1 MERIPE
7 LARYGNG
14 WWPPVR
20 LERFVVFREDCAL
33 FAEEAMRITLDDAE
47 VITLDASH
55 IDELLALP
63 ERTKTRRV
71 YELRLAQGNL
81 GLAVR
86 HDGRI
91 IAIMWAMLGWFYYG
105 ADRMPLHSDE
115 AYVFDGYVVPAFRG
129 HGLAGYMWHALI
141 KRLAD
146 GGRTRGR
153 PSLGSGRAR
162 IAVHRRRSAP
172 DRGGGRGESARH
184 PRVRRSGGAGRGGL
198 DPSRDRRL
206 AQQPPDP

>member
-47 VITLDASH
+47 VIALDASH

-91 IAIMWAMLGWFYYG
+91 IAIMWAMLGWLYYG
-105 ADRMPLHSDE
+105 TYRMPLHSDE

-129 HGLAGYMWHALI
+129 HGLAGYMRHALI

-146 GGRTRGR
+146 GGRTRIFSVCLADNKPALRFREKLGVR
-153 PSLGSGRAR
+153 CVGSGWTVRLFDRWRFGSKADPALLRA
-162 IAVHRRRSAP
+162 P
-172 DRGGGRGESARH
+172 
-184 PRVRRSGGAGRGGL
+184 
-198 DPSRDRRL
+198 L
-206 AQQPPDP
+206 A